1 MEARLGRFI
10 IFMGSEVAGLTNM
23 APVGEHPETRY
34 DGALYELRSHTQCEG
49 VCVCGCAC
57 VSVRYQQQI
66 NVRNTRK

>member
-10 IFMGSEVAGLTNM
+10 IFMGSEVAALTNM
-23 APVGEHPETRY
+23 APVGEQPETRY
-34 DGALYELRSHTQCEG
+34 DGALYELHTLWGG
-49 VCVCGCAC
+49 VRAC